1 MIQYSRSP
9 QDQFKSE
16 DYTIGWSWRL
26 FIFSVVVFA
35 AAVLL
40 YLGMTVGY
48 LPALDSQISDVKKKT
63 DEINSSINAA
73 DKEKLFNFYSQ
84 VFHIQDL
91 LQGHL
96 LSGRLLGFLE
106 QNTNKN
112 VFYDSLSFNA
122 ETALLELSGGAAS
135 YGDLVGQLEA
145 FRRQSVVTSI
155 LLAGSK
161 NNGATLQGQQGQEA
175 GSEVAA
181 KGAVSFTIKLSFN
194 KQFLKP

>member
-26 FIFSVVVFA
+26 FIFSIIVFA
-35 AAVLL
+35 AAALL

-48 LPALDSQISDVKKKT
+48 LPTLGSQIDEVQKKT
-63 DEINSSINAA
+63 DDINNSISAA
-73 DKEKLFNFYSQ
+73 DKERLFNFYSQ

-96 LSGRLLGFLE
+96 VSSRLLGFLE

-112 VFYDSLSFNA
+112 VFYNSMSFSA
-122 ETALLELSGGAAS
+122 DTALIELSGGAAS

-145 FRRQSVVTSI
+145 FRRQSAVTSV

-161 NNGATLQGQQGQEA
+161 NNGATLQGQQGQGVVNQDA
-175 GSEVAA
+175 S
-181 KGAVSFTIKLSFN
+181 KGAVGFTIKLSFD
-194 KQFLKP
+194 KKFLKP